1 MPDLKTACN
10 PGSTI
15 ILTKNRKIMK
25 TRRQAAME
33 LLPLYNAMETRK
45 ITLGTLARKMYKCG
59 DCWRC
64 VGVGYDYTV

>member
-1 MPDLKTACN
+1 
-10 PGSTI
+10 
-15 ILTKNRKIMK
+15 MK

-33 LLPLYNAMETRK
+33 LLPLYNAMEVRK

-59 DCWRC
+59 DCWRY

>member
-1 MPDLKTACN
+1 
-10 PGSTI
+10 
-15 ILTKNRKIMK
+15 MK

-33 LLPLYNAMETRK
+33 LLPLYNSMETRK

-64 VGVGYDYTV
+64 CGVGYDYTV

>member
-1 MPDLKTACN
+1 
-10 PGSTI
+10 
-15 ILTKNRKIMK
+15 MK

-64 VGVGYDYTV
+64 CGVGYDYTVLAGTGSTTIHAAFIV